1 MEPPHDNPLRLLMV
15 VNLPWDSRLGAVRIY
30 LELAEQWRAA
40 GHLVEKYSLS
50 DAYPEVHASSARFA
64 LRQLLFPYKAAAFV
78 RKNRARFDVIDAL
91 IGVLPFS
98 KSSLGFRG
106 LLVARSV
113 GLYRLYEQFH
123 RSIEQ
128 RWPGRPKGKI
138 LGRIFYA
145 FTRRLLLR
153 ASDRAV
159 RQADLINLPNE
170 EEAVCLRQETAADI
184 PIVVQP
190 YGLTV
195 ERRESF
201 SEAAEAAEIRL
212 AQQRICFI
220 GMWGA
225 RKGAHDWSEIIRRVR
240 ARVPEAQ
247 FRFLGTM
254 VEPGA
259 ILPDLR
265 LDSLDGI
272 EFISDYRP
280 EDLPGL
286 LADCTVGAFPS
297 YVEGFGLGVLEQL
310 AAGLPTVAYDTA
322 GPRDLLAGPLAG
334 LLVPKGDVEAF
345 AAKICEVLKA
355 EPGRYQELFQRST
368 EAAAAFSWPEI
379 AQATLSAYRG
389 ALAKDSAGQI
399 LFVQPFSLGSPGGG
413 PRILRALLEDA
424 PFSWHSV
431 CATAEKPKALPNE
444 TYLRTRPFW
453 RRIERSR
460 FAAIPKATS
469 PFFAPL
475 FRKRLKRLCLKLHAC
490 AIHVVPHAE
499 LDFVQAQA
507 VARDLAL
514 PFFVSVHDDLAY
526 TAGNAGRRNRRE
538 TAMRNAWRGAS
549 ARFVISDALGR
560 EYCKRYGNG
569 EFHVVT
575 DGLRDV
581 TQPRPAAES
590 NELRIYFMGLFH
602 MVYEPNLRAL
612 LDGIRIFEREHPSIN
627 VRLTCRCEHIRREVL
642 GDSKAVTVLP
652 FSSEAQVRQDMKSA
666 DLLYMPIPFGE
677 AFAKFARYSLST
689 KMVTYAGSGIPIL
702 YHGPAD
708 SAAYEL
714 LNKNR
719 AAILLPSLAP
729 EEVARALTGS
739 NGSAAAAVARNA
751 LALAE
756 REFMLADQARKF
768 WGAFSKKLAS
778 K

>member
-1 MEPPHDNPLRLLMV
+1 MEPPRDNPLRILMV

-30 LELAEQWRAA
+30 MELAEQWKSV
-40 GHLVEKYSLS
+40 GHIVEKYSLS
-50 DAYPEVHASSARFA
+50 DAYPDARASSARFA

-78 RKNRARFDVIDAL
+78 RKNGAQFDVIDAL

-98 KSSLGFRG
+98 KTNLGFQG
-106 LLVARSV
+106 LLVSRSV
-113 GLYRLYEQFH
+113 GLYRLYEQFQL
-123 RSIEQ
+123 SIEK
-128 RWPGRPKGKI
+128 RWPGRPKGRF

-145 FTRRLLLR
+145 LTRRSLLR
-153 ASDRAV
+153 AADRAV
-159 RQADLINLPNE
+159 RQSDLINLPNE
-170 EEAVCLRQETAADI
+170 EEAVCLRHEMTANL

-195 ERRESF
+195 ERRENF
-201 SEAAEAAEIRL
+201 SQAAETPEIRL

-225 RKGAHDWSEIIRRVR
+225 RKGAHDWPEIIRRVR

-254 VEPGA
+254 VEPTA
-259 ILPDLR
+259 ILRDLQPDL
-265 LDSLDGI
+265 LEGI

-297 YVEGFGLGVLEQL
+297 YVEGFGLAVLEQL
-310 AAGLPTVAYDTA
+310 AAGIPTVAYDTA
-322 GPRDLLAGPLAG
+322 GPRDLLAGRLPD

-345 AAKICEVLKA
+345 VARISEVVTANTDRYKDLS
-355 EPGRYQELFQRST
+355 GRSM
-368 EAAAAFSWPEI
+368 EAATAFSWPEI
-379 AQATLSAYRG
+379 AEATLSTYRN
-389 ALAKDSAGQI
+389 ALAKGSAGQI

-413 PRILRALLEDA
+413 PRILRALLGDA

-469 PFFAPL
+469 PFFAPF
-475 FRKRLKRLCLKLHAC
+475 FRRRLKQLCLRLHAG

-538 TAMRNAWRGAS
+538 AAMRSAWREAS
-549 ARFVISDALGR
+549 ARFVISEALGR
-560 EYCKRYGNG
+560 EYCQRYGDA

-575 DGLRDV
+575 DGLSEV
-581 TQPRPAAES
+581 TQPRATTAS

-612 LDGIRIFEREHPSIN
+612 LDGIRTFEREHPSIK

-652 FSSEAQVRQDMKSA
+652 FSNEAQVRQDMESA

-677 AFAKFARYSLST
+677 AYAKFARYSLST

-714 LNKNR
+714 LHKNR
-719 AAILLPSLAP
+719 AAILLTSLVP
-729 EEVARALTGS
+729 EEAARTLTS
-739 NGSAAAAVARNA
+739 WNAPAAADVARNA

-756 REFMLADQARKF
+756 REFMLADQVRKF
-768 WGAFSKKLAS
+768 WGAFSKTLAA